1 MRKLILGF
9 ICVWFI
15 LCMPAHSSASVSV
28 PYKTETLSAD
38 GETIETQTAYVPIG
52 LFGKSAMYESP
63 QDLHLHHNSEV
74 YVADS
79 ERQLVIRVSP
89 DGTLIREYGA
99 GILQQPSGV
108 YVDHNNDVYVADY
121 QLEKVLRFSEAGE
134 LLQEYGRPDSPL
146 FGERS
151 PYKPQKVTVDRRGNL
166 YVVGEGATNGI
177 IQLSNEGSFLG
188 YYGVNRTQESLLS
201 FFSRAVNNRKGKGLI
216 SF

>member
-99 GILQQPSGV
+99 GILQQ
-108 YVDHNNDVYVADY
+108 
-121 QLEKVLRFSEAGE
+121 
-134 LLQEYGRPDSPL
+134 LQEYMSIIIMTFML
-146 FGERS
+146 LIIS
-151 PYKPQKVTVDRRGNL
+151 WKKC
-166 YVVGEGATNGI
+166 YVFRKRE
-177 IQLSNEGSFLG
+177 SFYRNMVVPILPFLAN
-188 YYGVNRTQESLLS
+188 VHHT
-201 FFSRAVNNRKGKGLI
+201 SRKR
-216 SF
+216 